1 MAEDYYSVLG
11 VSRTATA
18 EEIQK
23 AYRKLARKH
32 HPDLAE
38 DKEKA
43 KVRFQQIQH
52 AYDVLGDPKKRQLYD
67 QLGPAFEQA
76 GGQNPF
82 QGGQMPEGVDLE
94 QIFGRGGM
102 PVGGLDEIL
111 QQIFGGQQGS
121 AGPGAFGGFGGKRRK
136 SSPHAA
142 DAPVRGQDLEQDVV
156 IPFATSIVGGKHQLS
171 LLRPDGSPDT
181 VTVTIP
187 AGITTGKKIRL
198 RGLGQP
204 VPRGPRGDL
213 LINIKVAPHPNYQ
226 RIGDNLQVIVPI
238 TFSEAALG
246 AKVELPTPH
255 GKVSLTIPPN
265 SSSGRV
271 LRLRGFGVNR
281 PDGSSGDLLAEV
293 RIVFPKP
300 LGKEQESL
308 ARQWAAISADENPR
322 SELVW

>member
-11 VSRTATA
+11 VSRTATE

-32 HPDLAE
+32 HPDLAD

-43 KVRFQQIQH
+43 KSRFQKIQH
-52 AYDVLGDPKKRQLYD
+52 AYDVLSDPQKRQLYD

-82 QGGQMPEGVDLE
+82 QGGRMPEGVDLE

-111 QQIFGGQQGS
+111 QQIFGGQQT
-121 AGPGAFGGFGGKRRK
+121 AGGTGGFGGFGKRRR
-136 SSPHAA
+136 SASHAA
-142 DAPVRGQDLEQDVV
+142 DAPMQGQDLEQDVM

-171 LLRPDGSPDT
+171 LLRPDGSPET

-198 RGLGQP
+198 RGLGHP

-213 LINIKVAPHPNYQ
+213 LINIKVAPHPSYQ
-226 RIGDNLQVIVPI
+226 RIGDNLQVIVPV
-238 TFSEAALG
+238 TLSEAALG

-255 GKVSLTIPPN
+255 GKVTLTIPAN

-281 PDGSSGDLLAEV
+281 PDGNSGDLLAEV
-293 RIVFPKP
+293 RIVFSRA
-300 LGKEQESL
+300 LSKEQESL